1 MRGSKI
7 MPVLLGLCVLL
18 CACLRQEDRVFITDD
33 LEWCLH
39 GIGKSSLKLRGYGLV
54 ATGNLG
60 LSFCDVS
67 VRFYDRD
74 NSNIRG
80 IVNLLTKK
88 VSDDYFCSRS
98 ISTES
103 SLTNNV
109 VEYSA
114 DSVMGHYGRACRAE
128 FDKDLLR
135 LRERLHMRKVN

>member
-7 MPVLLGLCVLL
+7 MPVLLGLCALL

-39 GIGKSSLKLRGYGLV
+39 GIGKSSLRMRGYGIV

-60 LSFCDVS
+60 LSFCDEG

-74 NSNIRG
+74 NSSVRG
-80 IVNLLTKK
+80 NVNLLTNK
-88 VSDDYFCSRS
+88 VSDGHFCPHS

-114 DSVMGHYGRACRAE
+114 DSVMGPYGRACRAE